1 MEKKNI
7 QNGSAGCALPFC
19 IAEGDNGM
27 HGYSYLEKNAL
38 QEILAQP
45 TAKKQVGIIHLEM
58 VRESRSLY
66 GMARLSSPKEA
77 AELAAPMFK
86 RMDREMMVVLSMD
99 SRLEPVALEVA
110 AVGGLNCCSVDVAN
124 LFKHAILNN
133 SASIICFHNHPSGD
147 CEPSREDMAM
157 TKRLVECGKLLGIP
171 LVDHIII
178 GQEGA
183 YLSFAEQGWLKGDG
197 AA

>member
-1 MEKKNI
+1 MQEEQIQEMMERPILKKKI
-7 QNGSAGCALPFC
+7 
-19 IAEGDNGM
+19 
-27 HGYSYLEKNAL
+27 
-38 QEILAQP
+38 
-45 TAKKQVGIIHLEM
+45 GIVHLEM

-77 AELAAPMFK
+77 AEIVDPLLK
-86 RMDREMMVVLSMD
+86 RADREIIAVLSLD

-147 CEPSREDMAM
+147 CEPSREDMAL

-171 LVDHIII
+171 VVDHIII

-183 YLSFAEQGWLKGDG
+183 YLSFAEQGWMKGDG

>member
-1 MEKKNI
+1 MQEEQIQEMMERPILKKKI
-7 QNGSAGCALPFC
+7 
-19 IAEGDNGM
+19 
-27 HGYSYLEKNAL
+27 
-38 QEILAQP
+38 
-45 TAKKQVGIIHLEM
+45 GIVHLEM

-77 AELAAPMFK
+77 AEIVDPLLK
-86 RMDREMMVVLSMD
+86 RADREIIAVLSLD

-171 LVDHIII
+171 VVDHIII

-183 YLSFAEQGWLKGDG
+183 YLSFAEQGWMKGDG

>member
-1 MEKKNI
+1 
-7 QNGSAGCALPFC
+7 
-19 IAEGDNGM
+19 M
-27 HGYSYLEKNAL
+27 HGYSYLEKDAL

-133 SASIICFHNHPSGD
+133 SASIICFHNHLSGYP
-147 CEPSREDMAM
+147 EPSRDD
-157 TKRLVECGKLLGIP
+157 RLLTRRLTEAGQVLGIP
-171 LVDHIII
+171 LLDHIVI
-178 GQEGA
+178 GEEDYYSFRENGELDEG
-183 YLSFAEQGWLKGDG
+183 LPDE

>member
-1 MEKKNI
+1 MKVYMQEEQIQEMMERPVQKKKI
-7 QNGSAGCALPFC
+7 
-19 IAEGDNGM
+19 
-27 HGYSYLEKNAL
+27 
-38 QEILAQP
+38 
-45 TAKKQVGIIHLEM
+45 GIVHLEM

-66 GMARLSSPKEA
+66 GMARLSGPKEA
-77 AELAAPMFK
+77 AEIVAPLLK
-86 RMDREMMVVLSMD
+86 RADREIMAVLSLD
-99 SRLEPVALEVA
+99 GRLEPVALEIA
-110 AVGGLNCCSVDVAN
+110 AVGGLNCCRVEVAN

-157 TKRLVECGKLLGIP
+157 TRRLEECGKLLGIP

-183 YLSFAEQGWLKGDG
+183 YLSFAEQGWMNGGG